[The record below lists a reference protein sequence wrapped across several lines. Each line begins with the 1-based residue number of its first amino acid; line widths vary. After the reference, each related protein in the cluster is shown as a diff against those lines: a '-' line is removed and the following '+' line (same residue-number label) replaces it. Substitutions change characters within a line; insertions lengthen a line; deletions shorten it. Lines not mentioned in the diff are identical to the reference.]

1 MLDEKEELNQELQ
14 KKQKTL
20 TKVMREKNEIEK
32 ENEELKKRIRRLTSS
47 IQVEVIFKKCLIL
60 VKFLHSIGWF
70 WGERV
75 STFDRH

>member
-1 MLDEKEELNQELQ
+1 MLGEKEELNQELQ
-14 KKQKTL
+14 KKQKTF

-60 VKFLHSIGWF
+60 VKFLH
-70 WGERV
+70 
-75 STFDRH
+75 

>member
-14 KKQKTL
+14 KKQKTF

-60 VKFLHSIGWF
+60 VKFLH
-70 WGERV
+70 
-75 STFDRH
+75 